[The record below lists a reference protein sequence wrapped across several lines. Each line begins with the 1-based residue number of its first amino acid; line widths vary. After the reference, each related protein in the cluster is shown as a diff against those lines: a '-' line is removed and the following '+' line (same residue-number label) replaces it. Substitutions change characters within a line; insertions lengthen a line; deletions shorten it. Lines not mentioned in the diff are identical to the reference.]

1 MRTFFF
7 IIGSLLTLDTL
18 ALSFVSNGNLGT
30 YMPAILGIP
39 LVILALF
46 YPAFTAWFATPLG
59 HGFKVLVICL
69 YAAFFLVVGAMTCL
83 LKSATRTP
91 VEPDRDVLIVL
102 GCAVR
107 KGRPTLTLRNRLD
120 TALAYLEQSPHTTV
134 IVSGGKGPDE
144 AVSEAQA
151 MADYLIAH
159 GFPRERIILEDQST
173 STYENFWFCKDILSA
188 RFPAD
193 ASVAFVTTDFHVYRS
208 RRVAAMHGITADGI
222 PARDVWYSA
231 PNNYIREGIAVI
243 IYTLTGK
250 LT

>member
-1 MRTFFF
+1 M
-7 IIGSLLTLDTL
+7 
-18 ALSFVSNGNLGT
+18 
-30 YMPAILGIP
+30 
-39 LVILALF
+39 
-46 YPAFTAWFATPLG
+46 
-59 HGFKVLVICL
+59 
-69 YAAFFLVVGAMTCL
+69 
-83 LKSATRTP
+83 
-91 VEPDRDVLIVL
+91 
-102 GCAVR
+102 
-107 KGRPTLTLRNRLD
+107 
-120 TALAYLEQSPHTTV
+120 

-159 GFPRERIILEDQST
+159 GFPRERIILEDRST

-193 ASVAFVTTDFHVYRS
+193 ASVAFVTTGFHVYRS
-208 RRVAAMHGITADGI
+208 RRVAAMHGIIADGI